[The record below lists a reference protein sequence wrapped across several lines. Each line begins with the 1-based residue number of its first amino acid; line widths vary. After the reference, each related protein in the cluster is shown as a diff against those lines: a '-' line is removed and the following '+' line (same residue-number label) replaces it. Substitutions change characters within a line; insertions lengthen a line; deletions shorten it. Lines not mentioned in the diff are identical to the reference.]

1 MNRTAVAIGLGL
13 SLLLHSGLF
22 LLSVRPSEPLVA
34 TQLKV
39 TLQQILPQ
47 AASETPLSP
56 PPRVENPQLP
66 EPVVSKPVVP
76 EPVVPKPEPAEN
88 QKPKRQPTR
97 TTKPPRDIEPF
108 VKPEPRP
115 LPEPRTV
122 ATPVRQKVE
131 PRPALLSPEFQ
142 PAAAPVTSPPA
153 LDRVASIP
161 AETTDQI
168 TPPTYIPRKPPY
180 PRLAEQRGWEGTV
193 QLKVVISPEGRV
205 SNASIQLSSG
215 YRVLDRSAL
224 QHIRKSRFRPAR
236 KNGKAIEMSILLP
249 IVYELR

>member
-1 MNRTAVAIGLGL
+1 VNRTAVAIGLGL

-22 LLSVRPSEPLVA
+22 LLSVRPSDPLAA

-47 AASETPLSP
+47 AASETPSSP
-56 PPRVENPQLP
+56 PSRTENPQLP
-66 EPVVSKPVVP
+66 EPVVQQP
-76 EPVVPKPEPAEN
+76 EPVVQKPEPVVN
-88 QKPKRQPTR
+88 PKPKRQPIR
-97 TTKPPRDIEPF
+97 TTRPPRDIEPF
-108 VKPEPRP
+108 VKPTPRS

-122 ATPVRQKVE
+122 TTPVRQKVE

-161 AETTDQI
+161 TETTEQI

-205 SNASIQLSSG
+205 SNASIQHSSG
-215 YRVLDRSAL
+215 YQVLDRSAL
-224 QHIRKSRFRPAR
+224 QHIRNSRFRPAR